1 MIDGPE
7 GSARGEESNHEHLRL
22 DPFASDL
29 SVSLTPA
36 LAELDIAIRDSV
48 RSHGGVRACTAEMAA
63 KYGDY
68 PEIAVRRARWARRV
82 VVTAYESKA
91 RRPAVV
97 ARPTVARP
105 AVVAR
110 PAMWDTAPPSYQ
122 CVA

>member
-1 MIDGPE
+1 MTTSDLIL
-7 GSARGEESNHEHLRL
+7 SARAAAL
-22 DPFASDL
+22 FASDL
-29 SVSLTPA
+29 SASLDPA

-48 RSHGGVRACTAEMAA
+48 RAHGGVRACTAEMAA

-82 VVTAYESKA
+82 VATAYESKA
-91 RRPAVV
+91 RRH
-97 ARPTVARP
+97 

-110 PAMWDTAPPSYQ
+110 PAQRDTAPSSYQ